1 MDRQLVDQGLKTGI
15 ELFKQK
21 EYRRCYKAFT
31 STINFIENDPD
42 LAVSCLSQLISL
54 LDCRA
59 ACLEKLDQLNMA
71 LKDGLRMIKRENYNC
86 KGYLRT
92 CKILDLQGKISEAL
106 STAREGISI
115 IETKK
120 DQNNQFRYSKLLL
133 EQLKQLKNTLKTK
146 LDKKNKLH
154 FKVLKFD
161 TPVPST
167 KKLRLVTSPTIDP
180 STYLPIELVKLIFS
194 LLDFSDMY
202 ACLLV
207 STKWNSIISSSPELF
222 QNLQLKTQLSNK
234 ALNNCLNFLIKTLK
248 SSNSKEIEYL
258 RLKPKR
264 SDEKSS
270 LNTLSSKPLLI
281 NALEIYLQNLTL
293 RDLLICRLSS
303 KNGTRLFSNIVHLRL
318 SVPLT
323 RNYES
328 FLIQQFSC
336 LETLEYSIGDYKRV
350 PGDKYLARFTEQVEL
365 AATKSSLKTLSVIVL
380 PSYNSITK
388 HIPFSLAFQKNMLSN
403 LTSLTLTG
411 IDFSPVIDEPWLG
424 QFFKSLSNLVTL
436 NLQFNKGM
444 NFAWLLRNI
453 SNYQEV
459 LQYNDLINNSSD
471 ANEPSITPVLFHS
484 CPVKVLVMRECSV
497 PALNVQSPTPS
508 LLAYDSL
515 KQLTHLDLYGSSIS
529 TRELSNLIFHCSHTL
544 TSLSIGNCLNV
555 SFPNDVFDSRSN
567 HFDVNVLFHVPNLEK
582 LYFNQISTFNDYT
595 LKCFGETIL
604 TRLEQ
609 YSLPQLRWKVLDL
622 SFNKISNTGLYNL
635 FQVSKRQHLRLINQ
649 KAPKLVIEFLIID
662 GCHGTD
668 ESTLTYLK
676 SQGYISKYS
685 CIYNKDTWNGVTVI

>member
-31 STINFIENDPD
+31 STINFIENDPE
-42 LAVSCLSQLISL
+42 LAASCVSQLISL

-71 LKDGLRMIKRENYNC
+71 LKDGLKMIKRECHNC

-115 IETKK
+115 IETRR
-120 DQNNQFRYSKLLL
+120 DQDNQFRYSKVLL
-133 EQLKQLKNTLKTK
+133 EQLKELKNALKIK
-146 LDKKNKLH
+146 LDKKNQLH

-161 TPVPST
+161 APVPCT
-167 KKLRLVTSPTIDP
+167 KKLRLVTPRTIDP
-180 STYLPIELVKLIFS
+180 SIFLPIELVKLIFR
-194 LLDFSDMY
+194 LLNFSDMY

-222 QNLQLKTQLSNK
+222 RKLQLKSQLSNK
-234 ALNNCLNFLIKTLK
+234 ALNNCLNFLIKTMK
-248 SSNSKEIEYL
+248 SSSSKEIEYL
-258 RLKPKR
+258 HLKPKR
-264 SDEKSS
+264 SDERSS

-281 NALEIYLQNLTL
+281 NELEIYLQDLTL

-303 KNGTRLFSNIVHLRL
+303 KNGTRLFSSIVHLKL

-328 FLIQQFSC
+328 FLIQQFSG
-336 LETLEYSIGDYKRV
+336 LETLEYSISDYKRV
-350 PGDKYLARFTEQVEL
+350 PGDRYLAPFTEQIESS
-365 AATKSSLKTLSVIVL
+365 AATSSLNTLSVIAL

-388 HIPFSLAFQKNMLSN
+388 HIPFSLAIQRNMLSN

-459 LQYNDLINNSSD
+459 LQYNDLVNNSPD
-471 ANEPSITPVLFHS
+471 TNEPLIAPVNFHS
-484 CPVKVLVMRECSV
+484 CPLKVLVMRECSI
-497 PALNVQSPTPS
+497 PAVNVQSPTPS
-508 LLAYDSL
+508 LLAYDAL

-544 TSLSIGNCLNV
+544 TSLSIGNCFNV
-555 SFPNDVFDSRSN
+555 FFTSDVFDSRSN
-567 HFDVNVLFHVPNLEK
+567 HFDVNIFFHVPYLKK
-582 LYFNQISTFNDYT
+582 LYLNQISTFNDYT

-609 YSLPQLRWKVLDL
+609 YALPQLKWEVLDL

-635 FQVSKRQHLRLINQ
+635 FQVSKRQQLKKTNQ
-649 KAPKLVIEFLIID
+649 KAPKLVIELLIID

-676 SQGYISKYS
+676 SQGYIRKYS